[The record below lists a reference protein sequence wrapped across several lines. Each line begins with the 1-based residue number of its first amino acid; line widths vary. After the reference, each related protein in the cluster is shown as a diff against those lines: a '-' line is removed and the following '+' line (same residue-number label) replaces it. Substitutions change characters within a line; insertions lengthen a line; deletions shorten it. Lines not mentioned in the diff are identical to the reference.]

1 MPQQGKVDI
10 SNLYPGLDPS
20 QMDEARENLEAF
32 LGIVFRISER
42 QAKDLPADP
51 VTEPVKVH

>member
-1 MPQQGKVDI
+1 MPHQGKVDI

-20 QMDEARENLEAF
+20 QMDLARENLEAF

-42 QAKDLPADP
+42 QAKDVPPEPIA
-51 VTEPVKVH
+51 EPVRVQ

>member
-20 QMDEARENLEAF
+20 QMDQARENLEAF
-32 LGIVFRISER
+32 LGIVFRISEDR
-42 QAKDLPADP
+42 PRTFRLSRSLNL
-51 VTEPVKVH
+51 